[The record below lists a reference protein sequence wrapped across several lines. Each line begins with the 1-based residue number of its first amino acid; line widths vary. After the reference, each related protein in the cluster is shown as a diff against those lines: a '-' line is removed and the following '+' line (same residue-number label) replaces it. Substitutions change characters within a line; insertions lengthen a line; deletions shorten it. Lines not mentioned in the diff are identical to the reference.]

1 MAAQTT
7 TSFNGWA
14 FGFGIILCSV
24 AAVWL
29 TKHFKLGWWPR
40 LVSSCDRALIRTPG
54 CVLYPVAA
62 GWTATMAAF
71 IIAGATLL
79 SESDKLQTDA
89 GPCGP
94 CTSPGSPNGTR
105 GSGCD
110 GGGAG
115 GGSQSGGNP
124 VSFRYPVGSPHCH
137 PEYYNMR
144 RDGTVCLVVGM
155 YLTFTTVL
163 ILVLTDGG
171 VCQRLYGRKKVH
183 RGVSDLVAEN
193 VLERAARAEEAR
205 ERAERGEG
213 AGAAAQK
220 PEEWGD
226 NDTTYGRGEGGGS
239 GIGSAS
245 VAPTPAAGGGET
257 TQSAVSPLLSPA
269 MSPAP
274 PPLQE
279 SPLLPPKDGEDE
291 LCAATP
297 TSLSGT
303 GLEEGGTGAE
313 GENGGRRVASPSNVH
328 TESKAGP
335 EEEEGKVRH
344 ATLPVV
350 VYHRPPRPAHLE
362 RGVALL
368 VCGLVLI
375 VLSFVWPASAN
386 PY

>member
-1 MAAQTT
+1 
-7 TSFNGWA
+7 
-14 FGFGIILCSV
+14 
-24 AAVWL
+24 
-29 TKHFKLGWWPR
+29 
-40 LVSSCDRALIRTPG
+40 
-54 CVLYPVAA
+54 
-62 GWTATMAAF
+62 MAAF

-110 GGGAG
+110 GGAG
-115 GGSQSGGNP
+115 GGSQSGNP

-144 RDGTVCLVVGM
+144 RDGTVCLVVGV

-171 VCQRLYGRKKVH
+171 VCQRLCGRKKVH

-205 ERAERGEG
+205 ERAERGE
-213 AGAAAQK
+213 
-220 PEEWGD
+220 

-245 VAPTPAAGGGET
+245 VAPSPDAGGGET

-274 PPLQE
+274 SPPLSGAVAGGKKLPPLQE
-279 SPLLPPKDGEDE
+279 SPLLPQKEGEDE
-291 LCAATP
+291 LCTATP
-297 TSLSGT
+297 SSLSST

-328 TESKAGP
+328 TESKTGP
-335 EEEEGKVRH
+335 EEEECKVRH

-375 VLSFVWPASAN
+375 VMSFVWPASAN

>member
-1 MAAQTT
+1 
-7 TSFNGWA
+7 
-14 FGFGIILCSV
+14 
-24 AAVWL
+24 
-29 TKHFKLGWWPR
+29 
-40 LVSSCDRALIRTPG
+40 
-54 CVLYPVAA
+54 
-62 GWTATMAAF
+62 
-71 IIAGATLL
+71 
-79 SESDKLQTDA
+79 
-89 GPCGP
+89 
-94 CTSPGSPNGTR
+94 
-105 GSGCD
+105 
-110 GGGAG
+110 
-115 GGSQSGGNP
+115 
-124 VSFRYPVGSPHCH
+124 
-137 PEYYNMR
+137 MR
-144 RDGTVCLVVGM
+144 RDGTVCLVVGV

-205 ERAERGEG
+205 ERAERGEE

-274 PPLQE
+274 SPPLSGAVAGGKKLPPLQE
-279 SPLLPPKDGEDE
+279 SPSLPPKEGEDE

-313 GENGGRRVASPSNVH
+313 GENGGRRVASPSNVR

-375 VLSFVWPASAN
+375 VMSFVWPASAD